1 MVSWKTTAVD
11 YCFHQAASIDGLWYF
26 WYLLGLTMLD
36 LSKTFDVVSHEI
48 LLEELKKY
56 GVGGVVFLFHN
67 PEIVPEE

>member
-1 MVSWKTTAVD
+1 
-11 YCFHQAASIDGLWYF
+11 
-26 WYLLGLTMLD
+26 MLD